1 MSSDCSHLFA
11 FAAIALAH
19 CVTPGF
25 ASAEPK
31 DVSETAAAA
40 STTAPAMTMETFLDR
55 LMMAESGGNVFANNP
70 RSTALGPYQ
79 FIAATWLEIVNAS
92 FADKTAKLK
101 PNEILDLRTEPVFAR
116 QVATAYSQS
125 NAAYLVANGA
135 KATFANLRLAFL
147 VGPRGAARVLAAK
160 PETPV
165 ATLLGPVVINANP
178 FMSGMT
184 AAGLISRAERDI
196 AAEPGSLPVSI
207 QAPRPSRL
215 RRGALLRRRRSR
227 LRAISSGRAAG
238 AGSRSQR
245 DGRHGASRQ
254 VEIRPIENIRKWISQ
269 TRPPPR
275 LRHAGRRI
283 C

>member
-1 MSSDCSHLFA
+1 MKELAFVSSYRSRLYA
-11 FAAIALAH
+11 FAAIALAQ

-31 DVSETAAAA
+31 DVSETTAAT
-40 STTAPAMTMETFLDR
+40 STTAPAMTMDTFLDR

-101 PNEILDLRTEPVFAR
+101 PKEILDLRTEPVFAR

-135 KATFANLRLAFL
+135 KATFPNLRLAFL

-196 AAEPGSLPVSI
+196 AAEPGSLAGIDPSSEAI
-207 QAPRPSRL
+207 KSAKRRAHAAPKIAVACNLKRPSC
-215 RRGALLRRRRSR
+215 RRWLALATR
-227 LRAISSGRAAG
+227 RAA
-238 AGSRSQR
+238 RSKQ
-245 DGRHGASRQ
+245 ASRD
-254 VEIRPIENIRKWISQ
+254 
-269 TRPPPR
+269 
-275 LRHAGRRI
+275 
-283 C
+283 

>member
-1 MSSDCSHLFA
+1 MSSYRLHFFA
-11 FAAIALAH
+11 FAAIALVH
-19 CVTPGF
+19 CVTPGL

-31 DVSETAAAA
+31 DASETSAAA
-40 STTAPAMTMETFLDR
+40 STTAPAMTMDTFLDR

-70 RSTALGPYQ
+70 RSTALGPFQ
-79 FIAATWLEIVNAS
+79 FIAATWLEVVNAF

-165 ATLLGPVVINANP
+165 ATLLGTVVITANP
-178 FMSGMT
+178 FMSRMT
-184 AAGLISRAERDI
+184 AADLISRAELDI
-196 AAEPGSLPVSI
+196 AAEPGSLAGIDPGFEAIKSVKRRANA
-207 QAPRPSRL
+207 APKIAVGCNLKLPSC
-215 RRGALLRRRRSR
+215 RRWLALATR
-227 LRAISSGRAAG
+227 RAA
-238 AGSRSQR
+238 RSKQ
-245 DGRHGASRQ
+245 ASRD
-254 VEIRPIENIRKWISQ
+254 
-269 TRPPPR
+269 
-275 LRHAGRRI
+275 
-283 C
+283 

>member
-1 MSSDCSHLFA
+1 VSSYCLHLFA

-116 QVATAYSQS
+116 QVAMAYSQS

-135 KATFANLRLAFL
+135 KATFANLRLL
-147 VGPRGAARVLAAK
+147 SWSVPAARHAC
-160 PETPV
+160 
-165 ATLLGPVVINANP
+165 
-178 FMSGMT
+178 
-184 AAGLISRAERDI
+184 SRQ
-196 AAEPGSLPVSI
+196 S
-207 QAPRPSRL
+207 PRH
-215 RRGALLRRRRSR
+215 RSPHF
-227 LRAISSGRAAG
+227 SGR
-238 AGSRSQR
+238 S
-245 DGRHGASRQ
+245 
-254 VEIRPIENIRKWISQ
+254 
-269 TRPPPR
+269 
-275 LRHAGRRI
+275 
-283 C
+283 

>member
-1 MSSDCSHLFA
+1 VKELAFVSSYCLHLFA

-116 QVATAYSQS
+116 QVAMAYSQS

-196 AAEPGSLPVSI
+196 AAEPGSLAGIDPSSEAI
-207 QAPRPSRL
+207 KAAKGRALAAPKIAVACNLKRPSC
-215 RRGALLRRRRSR
+215 RRWLALATR
-227 LRAISSGRAAG
+227 RAA
-238 AGSRSQR
+238 RSKQ
-245 DGRHGASRQ
+245 ASRD
-254 VEIRPIENIRKWISQ
+254 
-269 TRPPPR
+269 
-275 LRHAGRRI
+275 
-283 C
+283 

>member
-1 MSSDCSHLFA
+1 MSSYCSHLFA

-31 DVSETAAAA
+31 DVSETTAAA
-40 STTAPAMTMETFLDR
+40 STTAPAMTMDTFLDR

-101 PNEILDLRTEPVFAR
+101 PKEILDLRTEPVFAR

-196 AAEPGSLPVSI
+196 AAEPGSVAGIDPEFRGHQVREAARSCGAEDRGCVQS
-207 QAPRPSRL
+207 QAAELQALARARNATGRTEQASQSRL
-215 RRGALLRRRRSR
+215 GRSKT
-227 LRAISSGRAAG
+227 SGNA
-238 AGSRSQR
+238 
-245 DGRHGASRQ
+245 
-254 VEIRPIENIRKWISQ
+254 
-269 TRPPPR
+269 
-275 LRHAGRRI
+275 
-283 C
+283 